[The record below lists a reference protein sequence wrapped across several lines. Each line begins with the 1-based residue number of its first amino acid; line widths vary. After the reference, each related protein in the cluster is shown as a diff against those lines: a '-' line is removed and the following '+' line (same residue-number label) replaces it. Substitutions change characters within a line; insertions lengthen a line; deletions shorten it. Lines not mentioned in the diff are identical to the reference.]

1 MGEPLFVNG
10 RVVGTLEGGIFEQRI
25 SSAHIYRRFQAKGID
40 RTLHR
45 ELRGRCQLWRLRF
58 GDTGQVLSIPFARI
72 EEVGFPFSPGRGAGR
87 QIMVKLEFFDEEAE
101 VMQRR
106 MI

>member
-10 RVVGTLEGGIFEQRI
+10 RVVGTLERGIFEQRI

-72 EEVGFPFSPGRGAGR
+72 EQVGFPFAPPKAGR
-87 QIMVKLEFFDEEAE
+87 QIMVKLEFFDEERAGAQLRL
-101 VMQRR
+101 V
-106 MI
+106 